1 MPTNRVLLM
10 GQPGAGKS
18 FLLRKIALDWSS
30 SIVKE
35 RDNEA
40 TELAT
45 FTSKEEHYFVSQF
58 NIVLLIE
65 LNRVKTGMTFEDIL
79 RDQLLSARDA
89 KFVAEYIHQNQDD
102 CLILLDAWD
111 EHNQKVTNKIFLF
124 ENKGFLD
131 DVNILITSRILNQ
144 EILHKAVDRRSLL
157 IGFSKESIQSFFSSV
172 VPDEPHSNIKSL
184 IEGKDNKI
192 TEFLSVPLFAHYF
205 CVIGMKYAETNFSL
219 TNTFIKI
226 VQLLVGYS
234 TGCGQPFV
242 TRCSLGT
249 KRRHLLR
256 IGKLAFEGLVSQ
268 HPKSVFTQSD
278 VTSLVSSDTLGLLL
292 PVHASESS
300 DLVDQLFA
308 FHHKMMQEFMAALY
322 IAHHGEALEFFIETL
337 YTGYHIEEYQ
347 FVILFVC
354 GLSPTFGGPT
364 VSSKI
369 DSNQLNSAKMCPLL
383 NRWAFSVQTMDS
395 NMLAA
400 CIATADVE
408 QSLFQ
413 MKCCAE
419 MFIGSATDGPGFSN
433 FPGGRHEFRFPAT
446 CDFLQIPLEIMPFM
460 IHDKFISFKPKSI
473 AFQVRNMIVT
483 ESNINKFREVSKFIM
498 NTDSYYF
505 INEMSNIKCDHQVDH
520 VDNWLTNLS
529 VLLCC
534 NLVNVSLCKKD
545 MSILMEQLGSCIQIR
560 SLIMHQV
567 SSENLHRELPR
578 HLPKFSRLN
587 DLVLSAIEV
596 PTGQEILCQAVGKL
610 KLLPSLALCQMD
622 LSEAGNAL
630 GATVECLS
638 GLDCLDLHKSNLT
651 EQQVVQVAQAIRK
664 NCAYISNLDLSDNSA
679 VGNSY
684 QAVCECIKHL
694 DFLLTIGVQN
704 CQMTFHGLWQTLQS
718 LPTSIVF
725 IFAAGNEVDKD
736 STETMDFFLKQHPNI
751 KYISLGVKEM
761 NANNREFI
769 KNMFDEVNAQAFLVY
784 CASWGSS

>member
-1 MPTNRVLLM
+1 M
-10 GQPGAGKS
+10 
-18 FLLRKIALDWSS
+18 
-30 SIVKE
+30 
-35 RDNEA
+35 
-40 TELAT
+40 
-45 FTSKEEHYFVSQF
+45 
-58 NIVLLIE
+58 
-65 LNRVKTGMTFEDIL
+65 
-79 RDQLLSARDA
+79 
-89 KFVAEYIHQNQDD
+89 
-102 CLILLDAWD
+102 
-111 EHNQKVTNKIFLF
+111 
-124 ENKGFLD
+124 
-131 DVNILITSRILNQ
+131 
-144 EILHKAVDRRSLL
+144 
-157 IGFSKESIQSFFSSV
+157 
-172 VPDEPHSNIKSL
+172 
-184 IEGKDNKI
+184 
-192 TEFLSVPLFAHYF
+192 
-205 CVIGMKYAETNFSL
+205 
-219 TNTFIKI
+219 
-226 VQLLVGYS
+226 
-234 TGCGQPFV
+234 
-242 TRCSLGT
+242 
-249 KRRHLLR
+249 
-256 IGKLAFEGLVSQ
+256 
-268 HPKSVFTQSD
+268 
-278 VTSLVSSDTLGLLL
+278 
-292 PVHASESS
+292 
-300 DLVDQLFA
+300 
-308 FHHKMMQEFMAALY
+308 
-322 IAHHGEALEFFIETL
+322 
-337 YTGYHIEEYQ
+337 
-347 FVILFVC
+347 FVC

-520 VDNWLTNLS
+520 VDHWLTNLS

-610 KLLPSLALCQMD
+610 KLLSSLALCQMD

-725 IFAAGNEVDKD
+725 IFAAGIEVDKD

-769 KNMFDEVNAQAFLVY
+769 KNMFDEVNAQAFLVKNENEHFCSDLLKKAFNISQHIDLGFSFHTSCDHGHSY
-784 CASWGSS
+784 NCMCKGFQRPWMLHPRLPYLCLFCFIMMLIYPWVECFQPNDTSYLSQFMQHIQNCFASTNYTKDYETYFRKCCTYTTQETLIWLCGLFTVWIIFGL